1 MFTGIIEDLG
11 ILSEIKPES
20 QAFRLKIKTTLPLSE
35 IKKGDSIAVNGICLT
50 VTDKIPDAGEFLCDA
65 VRETAMRTTISEWS
79 RGTKVNLERAMSVNG
94 RIDGHFVSGHIDA
107 PGRITGLAKTGIQNT
122 LTINFPSELKPFIAE
137 KGSIS
142 IDGVSLTIAAVR
154 GVNLEVAVIPFTYEH
169 TVLHLKNI
177 GSRVN
182 LEVDMIARQIY
193 NMLKNIGKI

>member
-11 ILSEIKPES
+11 IINEIKPDS

-35 IKKGDSIAVNGICLT
+35 VKKGDSIAVNGICLT
-50 VTDKIPDAGEFLCDA
+50 VTDLTPDTGEFFCDA

-79 RGTKVNLERAMSVNG
+79 RGTKVNLERAMSANG
-94 RIDGHFVSGHIDA
+94 RLDGHFVSGHVDA
-107 PGRITGLAKTGIQNT
+107 TGRITGIVKTGIQNT
-122 LTINFPSELKPFIAE
+122 LTVNFPNELKPFIAE

-142 IDGVSLTIAAVR
+142 IDGVSLTVAAVR
-154 GVNLEVAVIPFTYEH
+154 GVTLEVAVIPFTFEH
-169 TVLHLKNI
+169 TVLSTKSI

-193 NMLKNIGKI
+193 HMLKTMGKI